1 MPVSVIDIHQ
11 LIAVRDISLKLF
23 IGLSN
28 ATFITSRTMMES
40 AVDSERTMLKR
51 EIADL
56 RASLNQKEQCLRE
69 LEDSVSFATR
79 SAQEVV
85 GNDLES
91 PGGTVHTKLTND
103 DIARYSRQLILPD
116 FGVQGQL
123 KLKNSSVLIVG
134 MGGLGCPAAQYLAAA
149 GCGHL
154 GLVDYDEVERSNF
167 HRQILHSEDRC
178 GMSKAESAR
187 IALNELNPHCEIH
200 CHSRM
205 LYPHNAMHIIRG
217 YDVVLDCTDNVP
229 TRYLLSDACVMLN
242 KPLVSG
248 SALKMDGQ
256 LTVYNYGNGPC
267 YRCIFPVPPPPEAVT
282 NCGDGGVLGAVTGTI
297 GAMQALEAI
306 KVIVGI
312 GDVLAGRLLIFD
324 GSSCVFRNIRIRSK
338 RPNCHMCSAQPLITE
353 LINYEMFCGMHA
365 TDKNNPTLL
374 ISTDERLSVEEY
386 HRKIQAKPHL
396 LIDVRQTAEF
406 EICQLPEA
414 VNVPL
419 VEILDDSYLKR
430 LGKQLEDKELP
441 VVLLC
446 RRGNDSQIAV
456 QHLRNRFP
464 THFVRDLI
472 GGLHAWTSNIDP
484 NFPIY

>member
-1 MPVSVIDIHQ
+1 
-11 LIAVRDISLKLF
+11 
-23 IGLSN
+23 
-28 ATFITSRTMMES
+28 MMES
-40 AVDSERTMLKR
+40 EVDSERTMLKR
-51 EIADL
+51 EIAEL
-56 RASLNQKEQCLRE
+56 RAALNQKEQCLRE
-69 LEDSVSFATR
+69 LDSLFSFATR
-79 SAQEVV
+79 PEQEVV

-91 PGGTVHTKLTND
+91 PDVAVHTKLTND

-134 MGGLGCPAAQYLAAA
+134 LGGLGCPAAQYLAAA

-187 IALNELNPHCEIH
+187 IALLELNPHCEIQ

-229 TRYLLSDACVMLN
+229 TRYLLSDACVMLS

-256 LTVYNYGNGPC
+256 LTVYNYANGPC

-306 KVIVGI
+306 KVIVGM

-324 GSSCVFRNIRIRSK
+324 GGSGVFRNIRIRSK

-365 TDKNNPTLL
+365 TDKNNPMLL
-374 ISTDERLSVEEY
+374 LSTDERLSVEEY
-386 HRKIQAKPHL
+386 QQKIQAQPHL
-396 LIDVRQTAEF
+396 LIDVRPTAEF

-441 VVLLC
+441 IVLVC

-472 GGLHAWTSNIDP
+472 GGLHAWTNSVDP
-484 NFPIY
+484 SFPIY